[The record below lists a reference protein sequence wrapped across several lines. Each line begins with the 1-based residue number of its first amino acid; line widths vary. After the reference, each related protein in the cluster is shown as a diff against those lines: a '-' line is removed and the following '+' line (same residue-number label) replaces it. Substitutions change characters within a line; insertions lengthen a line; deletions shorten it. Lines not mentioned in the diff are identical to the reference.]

1 MGDKGQLDIP
11 PIMIG
16 LGHSLSLALAP
27 LGPVVAGTPWILAGG
42 AWNDTGVWDDAASWK
57 DS

>member
-1 MGDKGQLDIP
+1 
-11 PIMIG
+11 MIG
-16 LGHSLSLALAP
+16 IGNALSLALAP
-27 LGPVVAGTPWILAGG
+27 SGPPGGTPWILANG